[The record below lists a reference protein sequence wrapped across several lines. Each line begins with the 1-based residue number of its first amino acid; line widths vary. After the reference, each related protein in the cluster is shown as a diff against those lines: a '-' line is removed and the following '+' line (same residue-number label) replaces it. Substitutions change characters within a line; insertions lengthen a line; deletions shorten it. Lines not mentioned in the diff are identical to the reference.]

1 MNDLEPTFTLP
12 EVADHFKVNE
22 KTVRRWV
29 RLGQISARRVGRKLC
44 FTRRDIELA
53 ARGK

>member
-1 MNDLEPTFTLP
+1 MNNLEETFTLP
-12 EVADHFKVNE
+12 EVAEHFKVNP

-44 FTRRDIELA
+44 FTRHDIEAA